1 MKLFQPPRPKP
12 DAWRHWTNRS
22 IAVLL
27 ASSFCQASFVE
38 IARAGEIYN
47 QANYNY
53 RDSDRNISLGGTSAD
68 ILVETRSLI
77 DPLGQILGC
86 NGDLLPNYEGFS
98 VALYEPNASGL
109 DLGPIVPLT
118 RTELPDI
125 EDNGIPGG
133 KEPNTENSN
142 PFFLT
147 NADAGQY
154 NFLFDP
160 DTLLRSP
167 VNAGLTQTS
176 TDAQYILVVNPPA
189 DSVFP
194 QRRIKLE
201 LVESTGGVNNS
212 IIRYTATALD
222 GIPIGTSGGNQVS
235 ETVVEVFNAETQ
247 GLNLFSLAL
256 GMVMCDPN
264 QISIDKTADRAAA
277 QPGDTVIYRLALRNL
292 TDIELKSLTIKDIL
306 PQGFQLIP
314 ESVTGVLNEQT
325 VELDATASG
334 STVNF
339 TTTTPLPVDGT
350 MSVLYAVRV
359 TPDALRGD
367 GENSA
372 SVTAERSDNRF
383 FVQDGPSIHRL
394 VIDPGILTDCATLI
408 GRVFV
413 DKNFDGEQQPGE
425 AGIPNAVVFLDDG
438 NRIVTDADGLY
449 SVECMLPGARSGV
462 LDLTSLPGYTLAPN
476 LYFKERNSQSRMVN
490 ISPGGMVRMNFGV
503 TPTFQEEAQ

>member
-12 DAWRHWTNRS
+12 GAWRHWTSRS
-22 IAVLL
+22 IAILL
-27 ASSFCQASFVE
+27 ASSFCQASFVSL
-38 IARAGEIYN
+38 ASAGEIYN
-47 QANYNY
+47 QANYQY
-53 RDSDRNISLGGTSAD
+53 RDSDRNIALGGTSAEVV
-68 ILVETRSLI
+68 VETRSLI

-86 NGDLLPNYEGFS
+86 NGDLLPNYSGFS
-98 VALYEPNASGL
+98 VALHEPDASGL
-109 DLGPIVPLT
+109 DLGPLISLT

-125 EDNGIPGG
+125 ENNGIPGG
-133 KEPNTENSN
+133 KEPNTENNN

-147 NADAGQY
+147 NTDAGQY

-160 DTLLRSP
+160 DTPLRSP

-176 TDAQYILVVNPPA
+176 TGAQYILVVNPPT

-201 LVESTGGVNNS
+201 LVTSTGGVNNS
-212 IIRYTATALD
+212 I
-222 GIPIGTSGGNQVS
+222 
-235 ETVVEVFNAETQ
+235 FNAETQ
-247 GLNLFSLAL
+247 GLNLFSLAF
-256 GMVMCDPN
+256 GMVMCDPD

-277 QPGDTVIYRLALRNL
+277 QPGDTVVYRLALRNL
-292 TDIELKSLTIKDIL
+292 TDIDLESLTIEDIL

-325 VELDATASG
+325 VALEAEASG
-334 STVNF
+334 STVTF
-339 TTTTPLPVDGT
+339 TTTTPLPVDET

-372 SVTAERSDNRF
+372 SVSAERSDNRF

-449 SVECMLPGARSGV
+449 SVECMLPGTRSGV

-476 LYFKERNSQSRMVN
+476 LYFNERNSQSRMVN
-490 ISPGGMVRMNFGV
+490 IAPGGMVRMNFGV

>member
-1 MKLFQPPRPKP
+1 MKLFQPPKPKP
-12 DAWRHWTNRS
+12 GAWRHWTSRS
-22 IAVLL
+22 IAILL
-27 ASSFCQASFVE
+27 ASSFCQASFVAS
-38 IARAGEIYN
+38 ARAGEIYN
-47 QANYNY
+47 QANYTY
-53 RDSDRNISLGGTSAD
+53 RDGDRNIALGGTSAETV
-68 ILVETRSLI
+68 VETRSLI

-86 NGDLLPNYEGFS
+86 NGDLLPNYAGFS
-98 VALYEPNASGL
+98 VALYEPDASGL

-133 KEPNTENSN
+133 KAPNIENGN

-160 DTLLRSP
+160 DTPLQSP
-167 VNAGLTQTS
+167 INAGLTQTS

-201 LVESTGGVNNS
+201 LVASTGGVNNS
-212 IIRYTATALD
+212 IIRYVATALD
-222 GIPIGTSGGNQVS
+222 GIPIGTSGGSQVS

-277 QPGDTVIYRLALRNL
+277 QPGDTVVYRLALRNL
-292 TDIELKSLTIKDIL
+292 TDIDLESVTVEDIL

-314 ESVTGVLNEQT
+314 ESVTGVLNERT
-325 VELDATASG
+325 VVIDAVASG

-339 TTTTPLPVDGT
+339 TTTTPLPVDET
-350 MSVLYAVRV
+350 LSVLYAVRV

-372 SVTAERSDNRF
+372 SVSAERSDNQF

-449 SVECMLPGARSGV
+449 SVECMLPGTRSGV

-476 LYFKERNSQSRMVN
+476 LYFKERNSQSRIVN
-490 ISPGGMVRMNFGV
+490 IAPGGMVRMNFGV
-503 TPTFQEEAQ
+503 TPTFQEDAQ